1 MSSSLCDQCTLGICT
16 WCQLHRGPHWVIIH
30 LLYFSPFP
38 PSSPLLPHLTSFLSS
53 PIFIFFCLSC
63 SLSHSPPLLSFLLPL
78 PEKALTPFSEI
89 ALTSLLQLLKKE
101 VSEHSRHLQQYFQA
115 FLNYANKG
123 PFEVCHHTSLFLLFV
138 SCVLYIYSELL
149 NGCTCLTCESTRSV
163 SIALVN
169 N

>member
-1 MSSSLCDQCTLGICT
+1 MSSFLCDQCTLGICT
-16 WCQLHRGPHWVIIH
+16 CCHLHRSKHWFIIH
-30 LLYFSPFP
+30 LYFSSPFLP
-38 PSSPLLPHLTSFLSS
+38 PHHSFIYFLFCFLSVPSSSSFFVF
-53 PIFIFFCLSC
+53 PV
-63 SLSHSPPLLSFLLPL
+63 SLSFFPPLLSFLLQL

-123 PFEVCHHTSLFLLFV
+123 PFEVCRHTSLFILFV
-138 SCVLYIYSELL
+138 SCVLYVVSFYMSH
-149 NGCTCLTCESTRSV
+149 TRCV

>member
-1 MSSSLCDQCTLGICT
+1 MSSFLCDQCTFGICT
-16 WCQLHRGPHWVIIH
+16 CCHSHRGQHWVIIH
-30 LLYFSPFP
+30 LYSFLPLSS
-38 PSSPLLPHLTSFLSS
+38 SSPLLRLFPFFCFLSVPS
-53 PIFIFFCLSC
+53 SSSFFVFPV
-63 SLSHSPPLLSFLLPL
+63 SLSLFPPLLSFLLQL

-123 PFEVCHHTSLFLLFV
+123 PFEVCHHTYLFIPFV
-138 SCVLYIYSELL
+138 SCVLYIVSFYMSH
-149 NGCTCLTCESTRSV
+149 TRSV

>member
-1 MSSSLCDQCTLGICT
+1 MYPWYMYMLPVAQRPALSYNPLVVLPPLSSFLTTPSSSHLFPFVSH
-16 WCQLHRGPHWVIIH
+16 LH
-30 LLYFSPFP
+30 
-38 PSSPLLPHLTSFLSS
+38 
-53 PIFIFFCLSC
+53 FFCLSC
-63 SLSHSPPLLSFLLPL
+63 PLSHSPPLLSFLLPL

-149 NGCTCLTCESTRSV
+149 NGCICLTCESTRSV